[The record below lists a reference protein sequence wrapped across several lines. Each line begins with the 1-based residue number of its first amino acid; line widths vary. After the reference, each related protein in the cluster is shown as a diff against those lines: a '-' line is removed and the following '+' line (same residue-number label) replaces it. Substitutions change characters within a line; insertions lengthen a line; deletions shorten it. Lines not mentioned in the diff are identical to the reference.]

1 MRGERGC
8 GSESVSSWEEGE
20 LQDMG
25 EGKNSREM
33 RRGRGSGVKWD
44 FTAYK

>member
-25 EGKNSREM
+25 EGKKIV
-33 RRGRGSGVKWD
+33 GR
-44 FTAYK
+44 